1 MTIYDIARE
10 AGVSASTISRVIN
23 RKPGV
28 NPVTRQRVL
37 DILERHRFSS
47 NTIVRGVDR
56 LPTRTVGVLIN
67 DIRSVHH
74 ANSAY
79 YIEEELKAQ
88 GYHVDII
95 NAGATADSRL
105 KAIEV
110 LKERRAE
117 GAILIGSTFQDP
129 EMEAIIRDHLESLP
143 VIMVNGFIDLP
154 NVVGILSD
162 DQQGVEK
169 CVYFLAERGHTR
181 LAFVRNG
188 TTPSALLKEK
198 GFLNGMTL
206 LYPGKAYYWSYDTED
221 SLQNGYDVTR
231 RILEEHPNVEGIIYA
246 VDILAAGGLRAL
258 RDMNIT
264 VPEKVGVIGVD
275 NSIYCDICYP
285 KLTSLDN
292 RTAQA
297 SVMAAHVLTDNLEG
311 RRQATNKIMLLSS
324 IVERETT

>member
-117 GAILIGSTFQDP
+117 GAILIDRKS
-129 EMEAIIRDHLESLP
+129 
-143 VIMVNGFIDLP
+143 
-154 NVVGILSD
+154 VV
-162 DQQGVEK
+162 
-169 CVYFLAERGHTR
+169 
-181 LAFVRNG
+181 
-188 TTPSALLKEK
+188 
-198 GFLNGMTL
+198 
-206 LYPGKAYYWSYDTED
+206 
-221 SLQNGYDVTR
+221 
-231 RILEEHPNVEGIIYA
+231 
-246 VDILAAGGLRAL
+246 
-258 RDMNIT
+258 
-264 VPEKVGVIGVD
+264 
-275 NSIYCDICYP
+275 
-285 KLTSLDN
+285 
-292 RTAQA
+292 
-297 SVMAAHVLTDNLEG
+297 
-311 RRQATNKIMLLSS
+311 
-324 IVERETT
+324 